1 MDAMFLCFLIAGEVF
16 RKKTFHDDTFDQV
29 PPIVLISV
37 GWNTEAR
44 VASRKESRENSCV
57 YIVYGY
63 GVCFFFWILHVDRI
77 NLIDLLFSF
86 YRYIAY
92 FSCQYIESYVF
103 GSLKTVRGC
112 LSLVFFLFRL
122 QDILA
127 ACQQPDFVTWAQNSA
142 SFVGDIWPHSSNPM
156 NWKSQI
162 LSRRRYPP
170 WN

>member
-1 MDAMFLCFLIAGEVF
+1 MFSDCRGSFPKKNISWWYFWPGPSDSANFSRMEYRSTGGIPKRIERKQLCLYS
-16 RKKTFHDDTFDQV
+16 
-29 PPIVLISV
+29 L
-37 GWNTEAR
+37 WLW
-44 VASRKESRENSCV
+44 CL
-57 YIVYGY
+57 
-63 GVCFFFWILHVDRI
+63 FFWILHVDKI
-77 NLIDLLFSF
+77 NLIYLLFSF
-86 YRYIAY
+86 YMYIAY

-127 ACQQPDFVTWAQNSA
+127 TCQQPDFVTWAQNSA

-162 LSRRRYPP
+162 FVKKKVPSLKLT
-170 WN
+170 